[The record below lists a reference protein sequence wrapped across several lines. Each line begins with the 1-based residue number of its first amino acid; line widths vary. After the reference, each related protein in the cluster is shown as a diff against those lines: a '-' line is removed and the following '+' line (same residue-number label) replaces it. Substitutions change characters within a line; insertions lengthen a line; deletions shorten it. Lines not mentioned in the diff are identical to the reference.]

1 MISSYTS
8 DIAALLTRG
17 AQLNQ
22 VKADASIA
30 ESELLSGRREN
41 VAVSG
46 FATTQRVQRI
56 NLDLTRLQSDQQS
69 LTLLRS
75 KLQTTEV
82 AFENLESQSSALTA
96 EMLGDAT
103 DFGSSP
109 VQIAKARNALDD
121 LLGQMGKQEGISGT
135 RHVDTDALLAGVR
148 SAISTSADPVAA
160 MQDYFERG
168 GAFDTQFPANP
179 MPERPRLSD
188 GSVSVS
194 PTDFDTDGVRA
205 AIEGLVSVVVSDAV
219 QTEQFETHALERMLE
234 GQDGLISIR
243 TVTGSKISQVENRE
257 TDFASRATALN
268 LERNALDGVDPYEA
282 ASRLQAYQDTLD
294 MTLVLT
300 KRMSDLS
307 LARYL

>member
-109 VQIAKARNALDD
+109 VQIAKAR
-121 LLGQMGKQEGISGT
+121 ECSG
-135 RHVDTDALLAGVR
+135 
-148 SAISTSADPVAA
+148 
-160 MQDYFERG
+160 
-168 GAFDTQFPANP
+168 
-179 MPERPRLSD
+179 
-188 GSVSVS
+188 
-194 PTDFDTDGVRA
+194 
-205 AIEGLVSVVVSDAV
+205 
-219 QTEQFETHALERMLE
+219 
-234 GQDGLISIR
+234 
-243 TVTGSKISQVENRE
+243 
-257 TDFASRATALN
+257 
-268 LERNALDGVDPYEA
+268 
-282 ASRLQAYQDTLD
+282 
-294 MTLVLT
+294 
-300 KRMSDLS
+300 
-307 LARYL
+307 